1 MKLIIKLN
9 QQDTKK
15 IIEEY
20 LALIFKQVE
29 GLPNLEFEVD
39 FEDWNLKTK

>member
-1 MKLIIKLN
+1 MKLIVKLN
-9 QQDTKK
+9 KQETKK

-29 GLPNLEFEVD
+29 GLPPLEFEVILN
-39 FEDWNLKTK
+39 EKA